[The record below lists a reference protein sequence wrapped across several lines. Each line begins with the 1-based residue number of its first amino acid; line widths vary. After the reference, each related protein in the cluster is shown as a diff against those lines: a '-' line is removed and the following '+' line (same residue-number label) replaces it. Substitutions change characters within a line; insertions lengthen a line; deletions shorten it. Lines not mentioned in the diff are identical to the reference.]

1 MKKGI
6 LFLCCGPSGVGKTSL
21 GRRLREKYGNL
32 VLSVSYTTRPMRD
45 GETDGVDYHFVD
57 EQTFLRMRDRGEFAE
72 WASVHG
78 NYYATPRSEILGAW
92 GRDEDVFFDIDYQG
106 AVQLKQAFERECVG
120 VLIIPPELSVLEQ
133 RLRDRSTDSEE
144 VIERRLEAARYE
156 LMQYEV
162 FDYIVCNDEFD
173 AAFDDLE
180 SVYRA
185 SRQKRFMMEDRIKAM
200 LES

>member
-21 GRRLREKYGNL
+21 GRKLREKYKSL
-32 VLSVSYTTRPMRD
+32 VLSVSYTTRPRRQ
-45 GETDGVDYHFVD
+45 GERDGVDYHFVD
-57 EQTFLRMRDRGEFAE
+57 EATFVAMRDRGEFAE

-92 GRDEDVFFDIDYQG
+92 DRDEDVFFDIDYQG

-133 RLRDRSTDSEE
+133 RLRDRSTDSAE
-144 VIERRLEAARYE
+144 VIERRLDAARYE

-162 FDYIVCNDEFD
+162 FDYIVCNDDFEQ
-173 AAFDDLE
+173 AFEELE

-185 SRQKRFMMEDRIKAM
+185 SRQRRFMMEDRIREM

>member
-21 GRRLREKYGNL
+21 GRRLREKYQSL
-32 VLSVSYTTRPMRD
+32 VLSVSYTTRPIRE
-45 GETDGVDYHFVD
+45 GEVDGVDYHFVNAS
-57 EQTFLRMRDRGEFAE
+57 TFLQMRDRGEFAE

-92 GRDEDVFFDIDYQG
+92 KRGEDVFFDIDYQG

-144 VIERRLEAARYE
+144 VIERRLDAARYE

-162 FDYIVCNDEFD
+162 FDYIVCNDDFD
-173 AAFDDLE
+173 SAFEDLE
-180 SVYRA
+180 CVYRA
-185 SRQKRFMMEDRIKAM
+185 SRQKRFMMEGRVKAM